1 MAKFEDLPNKI
12 ENLET
17 EWDQHSG
24 MEVEDFITRN
34 LENLDN
40 NIIESGTY
48 EDELLKLFK
57 KDGTSVDIPVTV
69 TEPEYSFGIYIYA
82 LRVDGKVITRDLEE
96 QLIQYKKD
104 KNFELG
110 IAMYAISTIGSRV
123 TDRVGSFPVKIKYGA
138 NSIPTTYSVVPIP
151 YKYFT
156 FDDSGTVSGLKLEE
170 GEEDI
175 TKIVKW
181 VKVNDIFSQSKTG
194 EKISATIQNDKEVTN
209 TNTLTD
215 TFPTPITIQIISLTY
230 SGDIVVNST
239 QLTYTLNGANSQ
251 NYLLEVYN
259 QDGKIS
265 VDSGLT
271 CSLKPGLNQLIARAT
286 NKSQSSIKTDWFS
299 IDIISTVNC
308 NETVVAVNGVTEGI
322 ENNKI
327 ATLYDLTVYSPK
339 QEDVSLITYLSE
351 FDPGLG
357 DPNPEDSEQ
366 LKTQVITSIDYNE
379 ENIYQT
385 SYYKYIENRNSELLN
400 RYLFIKTNE
409 EFYSFHEIAESDSI
423 EQSFFKYK
431 IMPLQPVIYEYCY
444 EDQGIL
450 YSFDQI
456 NGYINNVF
464 ITQEYEEA
472 IGKPANVS
480 STLEASDGWKEDKGV
495 IYFKA
500 SAQDTP
506 ILTLNDLNLDNNFT
520 FEVGFKTYNVS
531 DESKP
536 FLSLGKL
543 QIRPNQV
550 CWDVDTSDDKDL
562 ATFNSRN
569 SLFQEEVRTH
579 VVITVQKDFTI
590 KKGDTY
596 YPDYLYSFQEKFDQ
610 AMSSTANSNNKFNL
624 VRIFID
630 DVIDREFI
638 LTDEELNTLKQ
649 ATLTINPTTTD
660 VDFYLLR
667 IYNQKALDFDQIQK
681 NYISFLSNDIYK
693 ENDDPKTVF
702 FNKNDIVGQDGEIS
716 FTKTY
721 GKYNTIVLVF
731 PKDPVY
737 PDRTNYFPSRAWGGV
752 DNADPTPNDDLAVT
766 MFINYQD
773 ENKNKNYGGRA
784 INLRVRDQGTSAS
797 RYFIWNVDTRFNKGS
812 RYIPRED
819 GTPDTSQTE
828 DVDGKFVPYK
838 NLVEGTYTFKP
849 EKEWA
854 DVIKKGYI
862 MPPYNGRLSSADI
875 KSKKNVGKVN
885 YASSM
890 QSHKL
895 GFCNMYDDFYQS
907 QIKIKGRKAVQQEP
921 FVYFYW
927 YTNLWYVD
935 EIELQD
941 LFDADSG
948 ISPYGGKLKFMGF
961 QTWGSGKKDDDTSGY
976 DDDATPGYLM
986 LEGGENGDTAV
997 NFRCPWQELQR
1008 NPINW
1013 TGISDPSNINS
1024 QTLLE
1029 EPQIS
1034 YEESLEKPWENLWIS
1049 GDESIIYDT
1058 TTADVTGAWDVNY
1071 GLEEVEDE
1079 EGNLLGLRLNVGTD
1093 EEPNKYMRNSVKT
1106 FREFY
1111 DFVYT
1116 HDTNIVITKESDT
1129 TNWTDTTKK
1138 YCCTSSICTASTT
1151 HKANDVYRYSGTLT
1165 TENEQGETISS
1176 GKWVPAGVK
1185 FDMEQH
1191 KWTSY
1196 NLITDVGDSTI
1207 NSIQKALDYLKKDF
1221 LKIKWTSDGLGG
1233 PLDTVDAAI
1242 HQATIRL
1249 ASGTDNRAKNTYFT
1263 VRGPYFD
1270 EVPVNPEEPD
1280 GDTEFVPPSDYDS
1293 NVRKYHCVGF
1303 LQDDMDTV
1311 LATDNNGLQTKPYNI
1326 MEPSYRE
1333 EDKKYWGDSGS
1344 NIFFR
1349 SFDIAYESEINEQ
1362 LNKLISFVFNSSPDI
1377 NDTSNRFY
1385 QYFFAVQ
1392 DGFPAIAYNH
1402 TAKIYYELGQL
1413 VFNTGAIDN
1422 FTSNDQQ
1429 PIQQSHG
1436 SCINSEKQYMQKRL
1450 VFLGTQ
1456 VLNGTVTNRETLPV
1470 NQGSGTGGESYAP
1483 RLKMEFQTY
1492 QDMYPAFMQTGT
1504 SYIYTNPDSSLP
1516 ICRRYLTE
1524 ANKDYTAVINRD
1536 LAVNNSICLISYY
1549 KKLKIAGLE
1558 SNSLGSTSY
1567 KRAVKFEI
1575 DNEYSEEQ
1583 GYPDSNF
1590 TDYFSPSFPVVEEF
1604 TLANMELQETFDAS
1618 NFAKAKI
1625 LNFSGTTT
1633 KYVIFPNSGRLETV
1647 ILPQTIETFRIYN
1660 NPGLHPTIDQDGTRE
1675 GIIFEGLDNL
1685 TTVEINC
1692 NNAGN
1697 FDISGFCEQLIEC
1710 NSLQSVT
1717 LKNANIR
1724 ITEEALQKLV
1734 MTNTCVLTGDIY
1746 IVDEPGSETLKDI
1759 SFDTKQRLVNIFG
1772 DISSPSSALRIHFQ
1786 SSQITDFTCAT
1797 EVAVYYQAGESGT
1810 IVRQNLFDITVPVGN
1825 DVEIKQGANPFNPSI
1840 NGYLDI
1846 TYSMSGVSSDVATID
1861 QTGAITLKKES
1872 SSTAT
1877 VTISMKVANN
1887 PSAIK
1892 KTVTVK
1898 FTWQAPEL
1906 GDFAYADGTFTS
1918 SYDATKT
1925 LVGLVYAKNVKTE
1938 TTGTVF
1944 IIGKEFTD
1952 SDKSYYL
1959 GYSADG
1965 NEGSSE
1971 SILQQL
1977 YQVQAYLNNVSIQ
1990 NYEVVS
1996 NVATPQLINNINV
2009 TTYTTSVNDSFSG
2022 DTDTQAYIN
2031 HVNTKLLPTL
2041 YTNNAVCRQY
2051 IQRTQESGGSWT
2063 YYIDNI
2069 RDLNN
2074 LCGAIQTI
2082 WTNASSTDI
2091 MSCLLYPYFYSMHVY
2106 EPSVKETET
2115 LNSQYKKGNWYAPSV
2130 AEFSRIIYYRGYSV
2144 SGNNFNTGDPV
2155 RQPISTSVSKGS
2167 TTLTTPIF
2175 SMAYSRA
2182 GNNFPAVWNSVVGSG
2197 DNAGVNNITTSINSS
2212 AANNYSYQRTSEY
2225 DSSTSGYTYKNEWIT
2240 GSYTDPSYWN
2250 TTQYRNAWRLTKHQG
2265 IPFTKFDYSKD
2276 D

>member
-34 LENLDN
+34 LETLDN
-40 NIIESGTY
+40 NIIVNGTY
-48 EDELLKLFK
+48 EDELLKLIK

-110 IAMYAISTIGSRV
+110 IAMYAISTIGSRI

-156 FDDSGTVSGLKLEE
+156 FDDSGNVSGLKLEE
-170 GEEDI
+170 GEEDVA
-175 TKIVKW
+175 KIVKW
-181 VKVNDIFSQSKTG
+181 VNVNDIFSQSKTS

-299 IDIISTVNC
+299 IDVISTIEC

-339 QEDVSLITYLSE
+339 QEDISLITYLSE
-351 FDPGLG
+351 YDPGLG
-357 DPNPEDSEQ
+357 DPDPEDSEQ
-366 LKTQVITSIDYNE
+366 LKTQVITSVDYNE
-379 ENIYQT
+379 ENVYQT

-400 RYLFIKTNE
+400 RYLFIKINNN
-409 EFYSFHEIAESDSI
+409 FYSFHELTESDSI

-431 IMPLQPVIYEYCY
+431 IMPLQPVIYDYCY
-444 EDQGIL
+444 EDQGVL

-456 NGYINNVF
+456 NGYLNNVF
-464 ITQEYEEA
+464 ITQEYSEA
-472 IGKPANVS
+472 IGKPANIS
-480 STLEASDGWKEDKGV
+480 STLESSDGWKEDKGV

-500 SAQDTP
+500 SAQDDP

-520 FEVGFKTYNVS
+520 FEIGFKTYNVS
-531 DESKP
+531 DETKP

-550 CWDVDTSDDKDL
+550 CWDVDTSNDNGL

-569 SLFQEEVRTH
+569 SLFQEETRTH
-579 VVITVQKDFTI
+579 IIITVQKDFTI

-610 AMSSTANSNNKFNL
+610 AMSSTANSNNRFNL

-638 LTDEELNTLKQ
+638 LTDEELSTLKQ

-693 ENDDPKTVF
+693 EDDDPKTVF

-731 PKDPVY
+731 PKDPKY

-766 MFINYQD
+766 MFINYYD

-784 INLRVRDQGTSAS
+784 INLRIRDQGTSAS
-797 RYFIWNVDTRFNKGS
+797 RYFIWNVDTRFNKGA
-812 RYIPRED
+812 RYVPRED
-819 GTPDTSQTE
+819 GTPDISQTE
-828 DVDGKFVPYK
+828 EVDGKFVPYK

-849 EKEWA
+849 EDDWA
-854 DVIKKGYI
+854 DVVKKGYI

-921 FVYFYW
+921 FIYFYW

-935 EIELQD
+935 KIELQD

-948 ISPYGGKLKFMGF
+948 TSSYGGKLKFMGF

-976 DDDATPGYLM
+976 SDDATPGYLM

-1008 NPINW
+1008 NPISWKN
-1013 TGISDPSNINS
+1013 ISDPSNISS

-1049 GDESIIYDT
+1049 GDESIIYDV

-1079 EGNLLGLRLNVGTD
+1079 EGNLLGLRLSVGTD

-1116 HDTNIVITKESDT
+1116 HDTNIVITKESNT
-1129 TNWTDTTKK
+1129 SNWEDTTKK
-1138 YCCTSSICTASTT
+1138 YCCTSSTCTASTT
-1151 HKANDVYRYSGTLT
+1151 HKANDVYRYSRTLT
-1165 TENEQGETISS
+1165 TKNEQGETISS

-1185 FDMEQH
+1185 FDIEQH
-1191 KWTSY
+1191 KWSSY

-1207 NSIQKALDYLKKDF
+1207 NSTQKALDYLKKDF
-1221 LKIKWTSDGLGG
+1221 QKIKWTSDGLGG
-1233 PLDTVDAAI
+1233 PLDIVDAAI
-1242 HQATIRL
+1242 HQAAIRL

-1270 EVPVNPEEPD
+1270 EVPVDPEEPD
-1280 GDTEFVPPSDYDS
+1280 GDTEFVPPSDYDD
-1293 NVRKYHCVGF
+1293 NVRKYHYVGF
-1303 LQDDMDTV
+1303 LQDDVDTL

-1326 MEPSYRE
+1326 LEPSYRE

-1349 SFDIAYESEINEQ
+1349 SFDISYESEINDQ
-1362 LNKLISFVFNSSPDI
+1362 LNKLISFVFNSSPNI

-1413 VFNTGAIDN
+1413 VFNVGAIDN

-1456 VLNGTVTNRETLPV
+1456 VLNGTVVNRETLPV
-1470 NQGSGTGGESYAP
+1470 NQGSGSGGESYAP
-1483 RLKMEFQTY
+1483 KLKLEFQTY
-1492 QDMYPAFMQTGT
+1492 QDMYPAFMQTGP

-1516 ICRRYLTE
+1516 ICRKYLTE
-1524 ANKDYTAVINRD
+1524 ANKDYTAIINKD

-1558 SNSLGSTSY
+1558 SSSLGSTTY
-1567 KRAVKFEI
+1567 KRATKFEI
-1575 DNEYSEEQ
+1575 DNTYSEEQ
-1583 GYPDSNF
+1583 GYPESNF
-1590 TDYFSPSFPVVEEF
+1590 TDYFTPSFPVVEDF

-1618 NFAKAKI
+1618 TFLKAKS

-1633 KYVIFPNSGRLETV
+1633 KYVILPSTGRLETV
-1647 ILPQTIETFRIYN
+1647 ILPETITRFEIYN
-1660 NPGLHPTIDQDGTRE
+1660 NPGLSASIEDSDIKK
-1675 GIIFEGLDNL
+1675 GIIFEGTDNL
-1685 TTVEINC
+1685 EIVNIDGSKC
-1692 NNAGN
+1692 GN
-1697 FDISGFCEQLIEC
+1697 FDVSEFCEKLINC
-1710 NSLQSVT
+1710 MALQSIT
-1717 LKNANIR
+1717 IKNANVY
-1724 ITEEALQKLV
+1724 ITEEALRKLV
-1734 MTNTCVLTGDIY
+1734 YTSTRNLTGDFH
-1746 IVDEPGSETLKDI
+1746 IVTEAGGKELKAI
-1759 SFDTKQRLVNIFG
+1759 SFETKQMLVNAFG
-1772 DISSPSSALRIHFQ
+1772 NIESPDSEIRIHFK
-1786 SSQITDFTCAT
+1786 SEQIFDFSCAT
-1797 EVAVYYQAGESGT
+1797 EVSVYYQTGESGT
-1810 IVRQNLFDITVPVGN
+1810 IVRQNMFEITVSNGN
-1825 DVEIKQGANPFNPSI
+1825 DVEIKSGPNPYNPKVD
-1840 NGYLDI
+1840 GYLDI
-1846 TYSMSGVSSDVATID
+1846 TYSMSGVSADVATID

-1877 VTISMKVANN
+1877 VTISMKVANSSQRIN
-1887 PSAIK
+1887 
-1892 KTVTVK
+1892 KTSKVS
-1898 FTWQAPEL
+1898 FTWKAPEL

-1925 LVGLVYAKNVKTE
+1925 MVGLVYAKDVSNE
-1938 TTGTVF
+1938 TSGTVY
-1944 IIGKEFTD
+1944 IIGKEFAQENPQ
-1952 SDKSYYL
+1952 YL

-1965 NEGSSE
+1965 KEGSQYD
-1971 SILQQL
+1971 ILKKL
-1977 YQVQAYLNNVSIQ
+1977 YQVQKYLESVSVN
-1990 NYEVVS
+1990 NYETVPGLT
-1996 NVATPQLINNINV
+1996 TPSSLIDNINV
-2009 TTYTTSVNDSFSG
+2009 DTYTNSSNASFNG
-2022 DTDTQAYIN
+2022 DQETKSYID
-2031 HVNTKLLPTL
+2031 HVNETILPKL
-2041 YTNNAVCRQY
+2041 YTNRQCQPY
-2051 IQRTQESGGSWT
+2051 ISRTFQQETWK
-2063 YYIDNI
+2063 YYIESKEKLYNLIDAVQTVWSNLSGS
-2069 RDLNN
+2069 DL
-2074 LCGAIQTI
+2074 
-2082 WTNASSTDI
+2082 
-2091 MSCLLYPYFYSMHVY
+2091 MSCILFPYFYEINLY
-2106 EPSVKETET
+2106 EPEVKSTET
-2115 LNSQYKKGNWYAPSV
+2115 LNDQYKKGKWYAPSV
-2130 AEFSRIIYYRGYSV
+2130 QEFSRIIYYRGYSV
-2144 SGNNFNTGDPV
+2144 SGNSFNTGDTV

-2167 TTLTTPIF
+2167 TPLTTPIF

-2182 GNNFPAVWNSVVGSG
+2182 NSSFPSVWSSIVGSG
-2197 DNAGVNNITTSINSS
+2197 DSAGPNNITTSVNTS
-2212 AANNYSYQRTSEY
+2212 AADNYSYQRISEWA
-2225 DSSTSGYTYKNEWIT
+2225 SS
-2240 GSYTDPSYWN
+2240 SYTFKNSWIYGKYEDDQNYQN
-2250 TTQYRNAWRLTKHQG
+2250 TTQYRNSWRLSKHQG
-2265 IPFTKFDYSKD
+2265 VPFVKFNYSKHD
-2276 D
+2276 